1 MKQIQGRHSFDWLQ
15 GERHWLGMIDG
26 ALSLTDFKRLH
37 DSAFWTECLS
47 ELKTLN
53 EMWELTIY
61 RLHVCYKQV
70 LNRRCWTMQK

>member
-37 DSAFWTECLS
+37 ARFRLLNWVSFWTENRKRDVRIGDIQITC
-47 ELKTLN
+47 
-53 EMWELTIY
+53 
-61 RLHVCYKQV
+61 V
-70 LNRRCWTMQK
+70 LQTVFE